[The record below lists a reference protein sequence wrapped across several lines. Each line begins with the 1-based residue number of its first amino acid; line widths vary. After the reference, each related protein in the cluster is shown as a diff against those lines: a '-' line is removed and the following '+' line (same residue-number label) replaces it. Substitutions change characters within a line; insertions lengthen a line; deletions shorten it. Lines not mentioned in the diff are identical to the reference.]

1 MYILTHIM
9 IVNGDGEDITSRFVD
24 DTEAIAFALDDIDDS
39 PRNFGSSI
47 ETTNTIDST
56 TVRDGNNTS
65 SNVAVEEWR
74 CGLLP
79 PVTNLND
86 LYIYIY
92 RNELSK

>member
-1 MYILTHIM
+1 M

-24 DTEAIAFALDDIDDS
+24 DTEAISFALDDIDDS

-47 ETTNTIDST
+47 ETTNAIDGT
-56 TVRDGNNTS
+56 TVS

-86 LYIYIY
+86 LYI
-92 RNELSK
+92 S